1 MSNLSTDKM
10 FIMEGNSPS
19 SCNVLELWTQISL
32 LWTMTRFGKIQN
44 VGEIELSVEK
54 ELVFHL
60 IKISYFVLI
69 YIFPLVLVFIS

>member
-1 MSNLSTDKM
+1 
-10 FIMEGNSPS
+10 
-19 SCNVLELWTQISL
+19 
-32 LWTMTRFGKIQN
+32 MTRFGKIQN